1 MKRKEFIKKSLAAVV
16 GIPLGITF
24 LNSCESIYY
33 AEVTRENSTIILA
46 KSEFINEEKERQ
58 RNFVLVETAGSDFP
72 ICIYK
77 KNEEEYFASL
87 MKCTHQGCE
96 LNIGGGI
103 YSCPCHGSEFNTRG
117 EVLEGPATKKL
128 KTYKIITDDKNIY
141 LQLA

>member
-1 MKRKEFIKKSLAAVV
+1 MERKAFIKKSLAAVI
-16 GIPLGITF
+16 GIPLGVTI

-33 AEVTRENSTIILA
+33 AEVTRKDSTITIA
-46 KSEFINEEKERQ
+46 KSEFIIEEKERQ
-58 RNFVLVETAGSDFP
+58 RNFVLVETAESDFP

-77 KNEEEYFASL
+77 RNEEEYVASL

-103 YSCPCHGSEFNTRG
+103 YSCPCHGSEFNTQG
-117 EVLEGPATKKL
+117 EVLDGPATKKL
-128 KTYKIITDDKNIY
+128 KTYKIITDDQNIY